1 VGFFFIYKKHIKNL
15 DIFFKTWYNI
25 YIELRRAYMEKI
37 NYAERSGELM
47 AMVKIARNIIKKVEF
62 EEDTFAALEAKT
74 WLKVLEEMEY
84 VQE

>member
-1 VGFFFIYKKHIKNL
+1 
-15 DIFFKTWYNI
+15 
-25 YIELRRAYMEKI
+25 MEKI